1 MSVMTS
7 LRRWWRQ
14 RYGGLHFRLMD
25 VLAIGY
31 LALLAVLLPFFHH
44 HVPNWPQDVAI
55 HLVLAALFLEIIR
68 AGEKHPRRPA
78 LWFLRTFYPLV
89 VMFYGYFEMNHM
101 NRMFTGNYWAMDPLV
116 QLDKLLFGVHPTIWA
131 QQFYRP
137 WLDELMNVFYVSY
150 YLFLPLAT
158 LPLFLRGKW
167 AETMAAFA
175 IVTLTYCANFVLFY
189 AFPSLCPRMIDSLNA
204 LRTTEYTGYFFGPI
218 TQHLQSQGAIA
229 GGCFPS
235 THVSGAM
242 AWALTTWRFN
252 RRVSYVLLP
261 LALGV
266 AAATVYLGYH
276 HALDPLVGILLAF
289 AAYAAGLAILKR
301 RGEDPL
307 SRQHANS
314 AKRLE
319 PIAEG

>member
-1 MSVMTS
+1 MT
-7 LRRWWRQ
+7 LLTAVRRCWPG
-14 RYGGLHFRLMD
+14 RYSGLHFRLMD
-25 VLAIGY
+25 ILAIGY

-44 HVPNWPQDVAI
+44 HVPNWPQDAAI
-55 HLVLAALFLEIIR
+55 HLILVVSFLEIIR
-68 AGEKHPRRPA
+68 TGEKHPRTRL

-101 NRMFTGNYWAMDPLV
+101 NRMFTGDYSATETLV
-116 QLDKLLFGVHPTIWA
+116 QLDKLLFGVHPTIWV

-158 LPLFLRGKW
+158 LPLFLRGKF
-167 AETMAAFA
+167 AETMAALA
-175 IVTLTYCANFVLFY
+175 IVTLCYCANFVLFY

-204 LRTTEYTGYFFGPI
+204 LRTTEYSGYLFGPL
-218 TQHLQSQGAIA
+218 TRHLQAQGAIA

-252 RRVSYVLLP
+252 RRLSCLLLP
-261 LALGV
+261 LAFGV
-266 AAATVYLGYH
+266 ALATVYLGYH
-276 HALDPLVGILLAF
+276 HAVDPLAGILLAF
-289 AAYAAGLAILKR
+289 AAYAAGVAILRR
-301 RGEDPL
+301 RGEDPA
-307 SRQHANS
+307 QT
-314 AKRLE
+314 
-319 PIAEG
+319 